1 MRVIDLDEEHAG
13 LFCHCLEDWS
23 EEAREGAPRRT
34 LWYRKMREQGLRA
47 KLALDDDGEVG
58 GMIQYVPAEVS
69 FIDGGDLHF
78 ILCIWV
84 HGHKEG
90 RGNFQGRGMGKAL
103 LHAAEEDARALGAR
117 GMAAWGVVLPF
128 WMRARW
134 FKRYG
139 YRRVDRNGIAALMW
153 KPFVEGARPP
163 RWIPERKRPGA
174 VSGQVTVVS
183 LLNGWCVAMNLVHER
198 ARRAAAE
205 FGERVV
211 FQEIDTS
218 DREAFSEWGIADGLY
233 IDGKQVR
240 TGPPPSYEKIRK
252 LIEKRVRRLV

>member
-1 MRVIDLDEEHAG
+1 MTVIDLDEEHAD
-13 LFCHCLEDWS
+13 LFCQCLEDWS
-23 EEAREGAPRRT
+23 EEAREGAPRRR
-34 LWYRKMREQGLRA
+34 LWYRKMRDQGLRA
-47 KLALDDDGEVG
+47 KLALDDEGEVG
-58 GMIQYVPAEVS
+58 GMIQYIPAEIS
-69 FIDGGDLHF
+69 FIEGEGLYF
-78 ILCIWV
+78 VLCIWV

-103 LHAAEEDARALGAR
+103 LHAAEEDARALGAK

-134 FKRYG
+134 FKRQG
-139 YRRVDRNGIAALMW
+139 YQRVDRNGVAALMW
-153 KPFVEGARPP
+153 KPFVEGAEPP
-163 RWIPERKRPGA
+163 RWVRERRRPGA
-174 VSGQVTVVS
+174 VPGQVTVVS
-183 LLNGWCVAMNLVHER
+183 LINGWCVAMNLVHER

-205 FGERVV
+205 LGDRVV

-218 DREAFSEWGIADGLY
+218 DMDAFKEWGIADGLY

-252 LIEKRVRRLV
+252 LIERRARRLR